1 VHHRAF
7 IGGNVTPRW
16 GISFSPF
23 VMVASGP
30 PFNIITGRD
39 LNGDGILT
47 DRPAFATSATLP
59 ANLRSTPWGVFDVA
73 PGPNSTLIPRNY
85 GDGPGNVSIN
95 LRISRTWS
103 FGGKNEQFTQGGGPP
118 RGGMMGTGPPPP
130 SSGGGR
136 GGPGG
141 PGGMFGSSGSG
152 RYNLTASL
160 SGRNVIN
167 HVNYAP
173 PDGNLSS
180 PLFGQSTSLAGGFG
194 PYASGAAGNRKVELQ
209 LRFTF

>member
-1 VHHRAF
+1 
-7 IGGNVTPRW
+7 
-16 GISFSPF
+16 
-23 VMVASGP
+23 MLASGP

-47 DRPAFATSATLP
+47 DRPAFASSASLP
-59 ANLRSTPWGVFDVA
+59 ANIRSTPWGVFDIA
-73 PGPNSTLIPRNY
+73 PTASSTIIPRNY

-95 LRISRTWS
+95 LRVSRTWS
-103 FGGKNEQFTQGGGPP
+103 FGKRAEQAVTQGGPP
-118 RGGMMGTGPPPP
+118 RGGMMGVGPPPGGGG
-130 SSGGGR
+130 GGGR
-136 GGPGG
+136 GPGGGG
-141 PGGMFGSSGSG
+141 PGGMFGSSGAG
-152 RYNLTASL
+152 KYNLTASV

-180 PLFGQSTSLAGGFG
+180 ALFGQSTSLAGGFG
-194 PYASGAAGNRKVELQ
+194 PYASGAAGNRKIELQ

>member
-1 VHHRAF
+1 
-7 IGGNVTPRW
+7 
-16 GISFSPF
+16 
-23 VMVASGP
+23 M
-30 PFNIITGRD
+30 
-39 LNGDGILT
+39 
-47 DRPAFATSATLP
+47 
-59 ANLRSTPWGVFDVA
+59 GV
-73 PGPNSTLIPRNY
+73 
-85 GDGPGNVSIN
+85 
-95 LRISRTWS
+95 
-103 FGGKNEQFTQGGGPP
+103 
-118 RGGMMGTGPPPP
+118 GPPPP
-130 SSGGGR
+130 SRGG

-152 RYNLTASL
+152 KYNLTFSV
-160 SGRNVIN
+160 SGRNIIN